1 MYFGEFLLNK
11 KIINEEQLLDALVYQ
26 VEHLPSFLRVLREE
40 KTFSS
45 KDIVRM
51 IQVQLESN
59 SDLITILKDEFKI
72 DELGIHKLYQKQ
84 VSNRKM
90 LGSVLVELKIV
101 EQSVI
106 EKMLHEFL
114 RDKENFKKAKI
125 EEIAKPLQAPAQKI
139 EISEAAL
146 ESLRELG
153 LSDEDFVVST
163 SSVEKVQSDEITNPF
178 VEEFLN
184 VFSEK
189 MHNKFLKLIG
199 FLEQSSNDESNTI
212 NYFNTLY
219 TDLYILKEAAS
230 LTNLSFSS
238 HLFSTWGELV
248 EQKMMLEN
256 EQLKNWIREV
266 LPLLEKSL
274 TYLWEIRALIVKDKS
289 EDHIQSMPELKESYI
304 EISDALRLLS

>member
-11 KIINEEQLLDALVYQ
+11 KVITEEQLLDALVFQ

-40 KTFSS
+40 NTFSS

-59 SDLITILKDEFKI
+59 SDLVTILRDEEKI

-106 EKMLHEFL
+106 ERMLHEYL
-114 RDKENFKKAKI
+114 RDKDNFKNGKK
-125 EEIAKPLQAPAQKI
+125 EELVKPVQSSVPKI

-153 LSDEDFVVST
+153 LSDEDFIVT
-163 SSVEKVQSDEITNPF
+163 SSSS
-178 VEEFLN
+178 EEMLGDKETSVLVDDFLN

-189 MHNKFLKLIG
+189 MHHKFLKLIG
-199 FLEQSSNDESNTI
+199 FLDQSSKDESNTA

-219 TDLYILKEAAS
+219 TDLYILKEAAG
-230 LTNLSFSS
+230 LTELSFSS
-238 HLFSTWGELV
+238 NLLSAWGDLV
-248 EQKMMLEN
+248 EQRMMLEN
-256 EQLKNWIREV
+256 EQLKKWIRDV
-266 LPLLEKSL
+266 LPLLEKSFA
-274 TYLWEIRALIVKDKS
+274 YLWEMRVIISMNKNEDK
-289 EDHIQSMPELKESYI
+289 IQNMPELKARYL
-304 EISDALRLLS
+304 EIYAAINSLS

>member
-59 SDLITILKDEFKI
+59 SDLITILKEEFKI

>member
-1 MYFGEFLLNK
+1 M
-11 KIINEEQLLDALVYQ
+11 INEEQLLDALVYQ

-59 SDLITILKDEFKI
+59 SDLITILKEEFKI